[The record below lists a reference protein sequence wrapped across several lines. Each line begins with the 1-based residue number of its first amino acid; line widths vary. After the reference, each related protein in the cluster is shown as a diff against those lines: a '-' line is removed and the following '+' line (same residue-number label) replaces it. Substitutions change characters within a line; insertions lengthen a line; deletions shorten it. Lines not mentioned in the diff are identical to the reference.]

1 MGTIRDNPMSPTAIK
16 TFMYYLLSFH
26 ANMPTKHYHY
36 TFLCEVFDALL
47 CDIFAIDVVYNSYI
61 LLTPESHNTPQ
72 VVNPN
77 ESEPNLFRVVHSQ
90 GMRMK

>member
-36 TFLCEVFDALL
+36 TFLCE
-47 CDIFAIDVVYNSYI
+47 IFAIDVVYNSYI